1 MQQADRPKQQAGP
14 LEQQPEPPKPQSEP
28 PKPQAEPLWLELPP
42 LSLQAPRRL
51 LVFLHGAGSSPEA
64 FAPVALAWQLKFPGG
79 TAAILEAL
87 RAGSTHRGK
96 DWFDGRGLSAE
107 RQPRIA
113 AACATVAQRLEA
125 LQRATGLEGSR
136 TIVVGFSQ
144 GATVA
149 LELARSHPSLAA
161 IVVSYA
167 GQLARPVAP
176 RERIAPTIHLVHG
189 EFDSLVP
196 AVHAERAWRGLG
208 AAGADVTLDIAA
220 DEAHS
225 IGQAMI
231 NLGTARV
238 LQTLFRGRL
247 RRPPG
252 AAALH

>member
-1 MQQADRPKQQAGP
+1 MQQAD
-14 LEQQPEPPKPQSEP
+14 PPKL
-28 PKPQAEPLWLELPP
+28 QAEPLWLELPP
-42 LSLQAPRRL
+42 LSAQAPRRL
-51 LVFLHGAGSSPEA
+51 LVFLHGAGSSPAA
-64 FAPVALAWQLKFPGG
+64 FAPIALAWQLKFPGA

-87 RAGSTHRGK
+87 RTGSLSHGK
-96 DWFDGRGLSAE
+96 DWFDNRGVSCD
-107 RQPRIA
+107 RQPRIT
-113 AACATVAQRLEA
+113 AACTVVAQRLEA
-125 LQRATGLEGSR
+125 LQRVTGQQGSR

-149 LELARSHPSLAA
+149 LELARSHASLAS

-176 RERIAPTIHLVHG
+176 RERIAPTIHLLHG
-189 EFDSLVP
+189 ELDSLVP
-196 AVHAERAWRGLG
+196 AVHAERAWRGLS

-238 LQTLFRGRL
+238 LQTLFRGRQ
-247 RRPPG
+247 RRRCG
-252 AAALH
+252 AATLH